1 MPEGW
6 PPLRACENEIRARP
20 ARALNP
26 ATPSTRLRAGPSV
39 RGADRYRERDVCA
52 PHFPP
57 FELQSRPRC
66 SAVVPLFLTPSPF
79 TLSPS
84 SSLKLLS
91 LPSSSVHFGCR
102 RIVPRSSLRSL
113 AVVCVPPLIV
123 VPSLLSG
130 AVLDGTAIPRRYD
143 STTPSLFSF
152 RFATFVFWQKICHAI
167 DHPRRNLEPILE
179 ATLESYPIGAIS
191 EAYVH
196 VIKWS
201 SHHMFN

>member
-1 MPEGW
+1 MVQGQKAHRRTSRRYARRLAAVASLRERDSSAPRPGFEPGDPQHEAEGW
-6 PPLRACENEIRARP
+6 TQCP
-20 ARALNP
+20 
-26 ATPSTRLRAGPSV
+26 
-39 RGADRYRERDVCA
+39 RGRWIEERDVCA

-66 SAVVPLFLTPSPF
+66 SAVVRLFLTPSPF

-130 AVLDGTAIPRRYD
+130 AQFSMALPYLDDMTQLR
-143 STTPSLFSF
+143 PSLLFL
-152 RFATFVFWQKICHAI
+152 FALQRSSSGRKSVTQLTT
-167 DHPRRNLEPILE
+167 R
-179 ATLESYPIGAIS
+179 GAIWS
-191 EAYVH
+191 PFWKPLWR
-196 VIKWS
+196 VIQ
-201 SHHMFN
+201 

>member
-1 MPEGW
+1 MRVSVCACGRCEGRAGAWFKGRKRTVERRDDMPEGW

-66 SAVVPLFLTPSPF
+66 SAVVRLFLTPSPF

-91 LPSSSVHFGCR
+91 LPSSSVRFGRR
-102 RIVPRSSLRSL
+102 RIVPRSSLRSGSL
-113 AVVCVPPLIV
+113 AVVCAPPLIV

-130 AVLDGTAIPRRYD
+130 AVLDGTAIPRTCQVPD
-143 STTPSLFSF
+143 
-152 RFATFVFWQKICHAI
+152 
-167 DHPRRNLEPILE
+167 
-179 ATLESYPIGAIS
+179 
-191 EAYVH
+191 
-196 VIKWS
+196 
-201 SHHMFN
+201 